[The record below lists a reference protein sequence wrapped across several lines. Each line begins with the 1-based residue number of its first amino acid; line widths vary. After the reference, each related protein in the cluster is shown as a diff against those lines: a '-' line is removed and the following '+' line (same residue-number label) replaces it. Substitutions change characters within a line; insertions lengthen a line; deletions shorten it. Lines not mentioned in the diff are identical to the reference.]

1 MTLNQDVI
9 SLILEYAYGST
20 NCVLEDCNLPNC
32 HNCFPV
38 KNCRCNHY
46 KCIKEGVFQEYDKFL
61 LDKIFEKID

>member
-9 SLILEYAYGST
+9 SLILEYAYGAT
-20 NCVLEDCNLPNC
+20 NCVLEDCNLPKC

-46 KCIKEGVFQEYDKFL
+46 KCIKYLKKLIKYQ
-61 LDKIFEKID
+61 IDWNSYYVWL